1 MIHQDVKRYLVV
13 FVITL
18 ALFVTTL
25 GVSSFFSKRKLENIK
40 TIQDQI
46 GIDIMS
52 SETQFQL
59 LQELSCKDV
68 AANTLSDTLND
79 LADKIAYSEQ
89 NIKNTDEVTELKR
102 YYSLLE
108 IKDYLLMQKIKAK
121 CGTTVVPVF
130 YFYTTAEKCSECIK
144 QSAVLTELRRDYPEM
159 RVYSFDYNLDL
170 SALQSLIKIFKVEDT
185 KLPALVMDEK
195 LYTGFQ
201 SIEDIER
208 AMPQIIKMREK
219 RLKAEASAKALQ
231 ELEAKT
237 LEAKNLK
244 N

>member
-1 MIHQDVKRYLVV
+1 MNSQDIKRYIVV

-25 GVSSFFSKRKLENIK
+25 GISSFFSKRKLESIK

-68 AANTLSDTLND
+68 AANTLSDTLNE

-89 NIKNTDEVTELKR
+89 NINNKSQVTELKR

-121 CGTTVVPVF
+121 CGTTVVPIF
-130 YFYTTAEKCSECIK
+130 YFYTTAENCSECIK
-144 QSAVLTELRRDYPEM
+144 QSAVLTELRKDYPEL

-185 KLPALVMDEK
+185 KLPAIVMNEK

-201 SIEDIER
+201 SIQDIEK
-208 AMPQIIKMREK
+208 ALPEIVKMREK
-219 RLKAEASAKALQ
+219 RLKAEAAQKLLDAQ
-231 ELEAKT
+231 
-237 LEAKNLK
+237 AKNLK
-244 N
+244 K

>member
-1 MIHQDVKRYLVV
+1 MQNKDIKRYIVV
-13 FVITL
+13 FLITL
-18 ALFVTTL
+18 ALFITTL
-25 GVSSFFSKRKLENIK
+25 GISYFFSNRKIESIK
-40 TIQDQI
+40 SIQDQV

-68 AANTLSDTLND
+68 AANTLSDTLNE
-79 LADKIAYSEQ
+79 LADKIAYSEA
-89 NIKNTDEVTELKR
+89 NLKNSDQVTELKR

-121 CGTTVVPVF
+121 CGTTIVPVF
-130 YFYTTAEKCSECIK
+130 YFYTTAENCSECIK
-144 QSAVLTELRRDYPEM
+144 QSAVLTEIRSSYPEL

-185 KLPALVMDEK
+185 KLPALVINDK

-201 SIEDIER
+201 SIEDIEK
-208 AMPQIIKMREK
+208 AVPEIVKMREK
-219 RLKAEASAKALQ
+219 RLKAEAIQ
-231 ELEAKT
+231 KT
-237 LEAKNLK
+237 LDTKTEANKNLK

>member
-1 MIHQDVKRYLVV
+1 MQNKDIKRYIVV
-13 FVITL
+13 FIITL

-25 GVSSFFSKRKLENIK
+25 GISYFFSNRKIQNIK
-40 TIQDQI
+40 NIQDQV

-68 AANTLSDTLND
+68 AANTLSDTLNE
-79 LADKIAYSEQ
+79 LADKIAYSEE
-89 NIKNTDEVTELKR
+89 NLKNNSEQVTELKR

-130 YFYTTAEKCSECIK
+130 YFYTTAENCSECIK
-144 QSAVLTELRRDYPEM
+144 QSAVLTELRKKYPEL

-185 KLPALVMDEK
+185 KLPALVMNDK

-201 SIEDIER
+201 QVEDIEK
-208 AMPQIIKMREK
+208 AVPEVVKMREK
-219 RLKAEASAKALQ
+219 RLKAEATQKALD
-231 ELEAKT
+231 AKT
-237 LEAKNLK
+237 ESNKNLK
-244 N
+244 K

>member
-1 MIHQDVKRYLVV
+1 MQNKDIKRYIVV
-13 FVITL
+13 FLITL
-18 ALFVTTL
+18 ALFITTL
-25 GVSSFFSKRKLENIK
+25 GISYFFSNRKIESIK
-40 TIQDQI
+40 SIQDQV

-68 AANTLSDTLND
+68 AANTLSDTLNE
-79 LADKIAYSEQ
+79 LADKIAYSEE
-89 NIKNTDEVTELKR
+89 NLKNSDQVTELKR

-130 YFYTTAEKCSECIK
+130 YFYTTAENCSECIK
-144 QSAVLTELRRDYPEM
+144 QSAVLTQIRSNYPEL

-185 KLPALVMDEK
+185 KLPALVINDK

-201 SIEDIER
+201 SIEDIEK
-208 AMPQIIKMREK
+208 AVPEIVKMREK
-219 RLKAEASAKALQ
+219 RLKAEAAQKALD
-231 ELEAKT
+231 AKNEET
-237 LEAKNLK
+237 KNLK
-244 N
+244 K

>member
-1 MIHQDVKRYLVV
+1 MQNKDITRYIVV

-25 GVSSFFSKRKLENIK
+25 GISYFFSNRKIQSIK
-40 TIQDQI
+40 TIQDQV

-68 AANTLSDTLND
+68 AANTLSDTLNE
-79 LADKIAYSEQ
+79 LAEKIAYSEE
-89 NIKNTDEVTELKR
+89 NLKNRDEVTELKR

-130 YFYTTAEKCSECIK
+130 YFYTTAENCSECIK
-144 QSAVLTELRRDYPEM
+144 QSAVLTQIRSNYPEL

-185 KLPALVMDEK
+185 KLPALVINDK

-201 SIEDIER
+201 SVEDIEK
-208 AMPQIIKMREK
+208 AVPEIVKIREK
-219 RLKAEASAKALQ
+219 RLKAEAAQKALD
-231 ELEAKT
+231 AKT
-237 LEAKNLK
+237 EADKNLK
-244 N
+244 K

>member
-1 MIHQDVKRYLVV
+1 
-13 FVITL
+13 
-18 ALFVTTL
+18 
-25 GVSSFFSKRKLENIK
+25 
-40 TIQDQI
+40 
-46 GIDIMS
+46 MS

-68 AANTLSDTLND
+68 AANTLSDTLNE
-79 LADKIAYSEQ
+79 LADKIAYSEE
-89 NIKNTDEVTELKR
+89 NIKNTEKVTELKR

-130 YFYTTAEKCSECIK
+130 YFYTTAEKCSECIR
-144 QSAVLTELRRDYPEM
+144 QSAVLTELRRDYPEL

-185 KLPALVMDEK
+185 KLPALVMNEN

-201 SIEDIER
+201 SIEDIEK
-208 AMPQIIKMREK
+208 ALPEIVKMREK
-219 RLKAEASAKALQ
+219 RLKDEAAAKA
-231 ELEAKT
+231 
-237 LEAKNLK
+237 LEAKNQSATVK